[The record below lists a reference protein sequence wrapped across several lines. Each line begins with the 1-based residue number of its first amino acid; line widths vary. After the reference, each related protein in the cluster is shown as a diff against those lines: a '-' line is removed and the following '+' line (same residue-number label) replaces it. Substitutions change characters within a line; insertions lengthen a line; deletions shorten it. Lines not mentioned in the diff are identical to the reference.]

1 MMLMTMI
8 VSLRLSDDEFDLSYT
23 ITDNN
28 PTINNPT
35 ATNTY

>member
-1 MMLMTMI
+1 MMLDDDRF
-8 VSLRLSDDEFDLSYT
+8 SCLSDDEFDLSYT